1 MKRYLYHIIAVSI
14 MLMPLMASAQEKQDL
29 RQIYTKAEEAYQIGQ
44 LDQALELLEGSLN
57 SFTGNLRQNALRLV
71 SICYLAQDDTETS
84 EKYARLLL
92 SINPYYT
99 SVQDPIR
106 FEDMIALLKSGR
118 SSTVTTASSQAESI
132 NEAPVPVTVITR
144 EMIDQLSNNKSIG
157 QILAAYVP
165 GLSEVSSYY
174 ISNVAMHGVYT
185 SSQEKILVMEN
196 GHRLNMRSTNNGK
209 LDYAISTE
217 KIDHIEVLRGPAS
230 SLYGN
235 VALTAVVN
243 IITKSG
249 RDVNGVK
256 GKYGYGSYGTHRADF
271 VAGTTLLDA
280 DVMAWA
286 SLYTSHGQKV
296 DIPALSDYSMS
307 KHDGFS
313 YIGGYAG
320 KPSYDIGCTLKLKDF
335 NFMINLKNG
344 KQVPQYSWRGET
356 YNYDAYRTFDGSKP
370 GYSINEKHLE
380 LGYTKELGKVN
391 LNISAYGDW
400 YNIQDYMIVSED
412 SMGVPEFDTNGD
424 PIIDDKGTIIF
435 TDTFPGVL
443 QNMAYQEYTI
453 GTIAKAD
460 ANYTLGSMKGNFLL
474 GAQFEYFKL
483 SSNDYLLGV
492 DFTKVRITYPES
504 KSQLR
509 IDSEKSFSAFIQG
522 KHYFTPRIILNA
534 GLRFDNKY
542 RANGKNVSALSPR
555 VALIYLP
562 NEAFSTKLSFSR
574 AFVDAPYYYRH
585 NNSNGARGSE
595 DLMPEYMNA
604 IQLDFLGK
612 LDKWHLNYDFNIFYN
627 QLTDIVVNNPSTDP
641 TTPKY
646 INSGSLKVVGA
657 EAEVSFSVPS
667 FRLDANLTYTHPL
680 EAEDYYYSDHKIYSI
695 PKFMANLACSKRIVN
710 IGNHLLWLT
719 GSCKF
724 TTKTLNKANSRVEGS
739 KDFELSGNAIVDLGL
754 KYSYRDAIQLS
765 LDCDNV
771 FNRSYFIGGSFY
783 VPYRALGRTVMATV
797 SFKL

>member
-1 MKRYLYHIIAVSI
+1 MKKYLYHILAVCM
-14 MLMPLMASAQEKQDL
+14 MLMPVMVSAQEKQNL
-29 RQIYTKAEEAYQIGQ
+29 RQVYEKAEEAYQIGQ
-44 LDQALELLEGSLN
+44 LDQAIELLEDNLN
-57 SFTGNLRQNALRLV
+57 DFSGNLRQSALRLA
-71 SICYLAQDDTETS
+71 SICYLAQDDTEKS
-84 EKYARLLL
+84 EQYARLLL

-106 FEDMIALLKSGR
+106 FEDMITLLKSGR

-157 QILAAYVP
+157 QILATYVP
-165 GLSEVSSYY
+165 GLSEVSAYS

-249 RDVNGVK
+249 RNVDGVK

-286 SLYTSHGQKV
+286 SLYSSQGKKV

-307 KHDGFS
+307 KHDGYA
-313 YIGGYAG
+313 YINGYKE
-320 KPSYDIGCTLKLKDF
+320 KPSYDIGCTLKYKDF
-335 NFMINLKNG
+335 NFMFNMKNG
-344 KQVPQYSWRGET
+344 KQVPQYSWYAET
-356 YNYDAYRTFDGSKP
+356 YDYDAFRTMDGVKP
-370 GYSINEKHLE
+370 GCTVDEKHLE
-380 LGYTKELGKVN
+380 LGYTKQLGKVN
-391 LNISAYGDW
+391 LNVSAYGDW
-400 YNIQDYMIVSED
+400 YKVQNYQPVSDSIVTYVYNSD
-412 SMGVPEFDTNGD
+412 GNV
-424 PIIDDKGTIIF
+424 IVIDGKPQTKLFHGLMQYLD
-435 TDTFPGVL
+435 
-443 QNMAYQEYTI
+443 YQEYTI
-453 GTIAKAD
+453 GAMAKAD
-460 ANYTLGSMKGNFLL
+460 ANYTFGNMKGNLL
-474 GAQFEYFKL
+474 VGTQFEYFKL
-483 SSNDYLLGV
+483 SSNDFHIGEE
-492 DFTKVRITYPES
+492 FTKMAVTFPEE
-504 KSQLR
+504 KNMLLV
-509 IDSEKSFSAFIQG
+509 DNEKSISAFIQG
-522 KHYFTPRIILNA
+522 KHYFTSKFILNA
-534 GLRFDNKY
+534 GLRYDNKY

-562 NEAFSTKLSFSR
+562 NEKFSTKLSYSR
-574 AFVDAPYYYRH
+574 AFVDAPYYTRH
-585 NNSNGARGSE
+585 NTSNGARGSE

-604 IQLDFLGK
+604 IQLDFMGK
-612 LDKWHLNYDFNIFYN
+612 IDSWHLSYDVNLFYN
-627 QLTDIVVNNPSTDP
+627 HLTDIVVNNPSTDP
-641 TTPKY
+641 STPKY

-657 EAEVSFSVPS
+657 EAEVSFSIPS
-667 FRLDANLTYTHPL
+667 FRINANLTYSHPL
-680 EAEDYYYSDHKIYSI
+680 EAEDYYYTDHQIYSI
-695 PKFMANLACSKRIVN
+695 PKFMANLACSKRIIN

-719 GSCKF
+719 GSFKF
-724 TTKTLNKANSRVEGS
+724 TSKTLNKANSRVPNG
-739 KDFELSGNAIVDLGL
+739 KDFELSGIALADLGL
-754 KYSYRDAIQLS
+754 KYSYRDVVQLS

-771 FNRSYFIGGSFY
+771 FDRSYFIGGSFY
-783 VPYRALGRTVMATV
+783 VPYRANRRTVMATV

>member
-1 MKRYLYHIIAVSI
+1 MKKYLYHILAVCM
-14 MLMPLMASAQEKQDL
+14 MLMPVMVSAQEKQNL
-29 RQIYTKAEEAYQIGQ
+29 RQVYEKAEEAYQIGQ
-44 LDQALELLEGSLN
+44 LDQAIELLEDNLN
-57 SFTGNLRQNALRLV
+57 DFSGNLRQSALRLA
-71 SICYLAQDDTETS
+71 SICYLAQDDTEKS
-84 EKYARLLL
+84 EQYARLLL

-106 FEDMIALLKSGR
+106 FEDMITLLKSGR

-157 QILAAYVP
+157 QILATYVP
-165 GLSEVSSYY
+165 GLSEVSAYS

-249 RDVNGVK
+249 RNVDGVK

-286 SLYTSHGQKV
+286 SLYSSQGKKV
-296 DIPALSDYSMS
+296 NIPALSDYSMS
-307 KHDGFS
+307 KHDGYA
-313 YIGGYAG
+313 YINGYKE

-335 NFMINLKNG
+335 NFMLNLKSG

-356 YNYDAYRTFDGSKP
+356 YNYDAYRTFDGCKP

-380 LGYTKELGKVN
+380 LGYTKQLGKIN
-391 LNISAYGDW
+391 LNVSAYGDW
-400 YNIQDYMIVSED
+400 YDIQDYMVVSDD
-412 SMGVPEFDTNGD
+412 SIGVPIFDDNAD
-424 PIIDDKGTIIF
+424 PIVDDKGIVTEML
-435 TDTFPGVL
+435 PGDL

-453 GTIAKAD
+453 GAMGKAD

-483 SSNDYLLGV
+483 SSNDYLMGV
-492 DFTKVRITYPES
+492 DFTKVHVMYPES
-504 KSQLR
+504 KSMLR

-522 KHYFTPRIILNA
+522 KHYFTTKIILNA
-534 GLRFDNKY
+534 GMRFDNKK
-542 RANGKNVSALSPR
+542 RANGKNVTALSPR

-562 NEAFSTKLSFSR
+562 NEKFSTKLSFSR
-574 AFVDAPYYYRH
+574 AFVDAPYFYRH

-641 TTPKY
+641 QTPKY

-657 EAEVSFSVPS
+657 EAEVSFSIPS
-667 FRLDANLTYTHPL
+667 FRINANLTYSHPL
-680 EAEDYYYSDHKIYSI
+680 EAEDYYYTDHQIYSI
-695 PKFMANLACSKRIVN
+695 PKFMANLACSKRIIN

-719 GSCKF
+719 GSFKF
-724 TTKTLNKANSRVEGS
+724 TSKTLNKANSRVPNG
-739 KDFELSGNAIVDLGL
+739 KDFELSGIALADLGL
-754 KYSYRDAIQLS
+754 KYSYRDVVQLS

-771 FNRSYFIGGSFY
+771 FDRSYFIGGSFY
-783 VPYRALGRTVMATV
+783 VPYRANRRTVMATV

>member
-1 MKRYLYHIIAVSI
+1 MKKYLYHILAVCM
-14 MLMPLMASAQEKQDL
+14 MLMPVMVSAQEKQNL
-29 RQIYTKAEEAYQIGQ
+29 RQVYEKAEEAYQIGQ
-44 LDQALELLEGSLN
+44 LDQAIELLEDNLN
-57 SFTGNLRQNALRLV
+57 DFSGNLRQSALRLA
-71 SICYLAQDDTETS
+71 SICYLAQDDTEKS
-84 EKYARLLL
+84 EQYARLLL

-99 SVQDPIR
+99 SVQDPFR
-106 FEDMIALLKSGR
+106 FEDMITLLKSGR

-157 QILAAYVP
+157 QILATYVP
-165 GLSEVSSYY
+165 GLSEVSAYS

-249 RDVNGVK
+249 RNVDGVK

-286 SLYTSHGQKV
+286 SLYSSQGKKV
-296 DIPALSDYSMS
+296 NIPALSDYSMS
-307 KHDGFS
+307 KHDGYA
-313 YIGGYAG
+313 YINGYKE

-335 NFMINLKNG
+335 NFMLNLKSG

-356 YNYDAYRTFDGSKP
+356 YNYDAYRTFDGCKP

-380 LGYTKELGKVN
+380 LGYTKQLGKIN
-391 LNISAYGDW
+391 LNVSAYGDW
-400 YNIQDYMIVSED
+400 YDIQDYMVVSDD
-412 SMGVPEFDTNGD
+412 SIGVPIFDDNAD
-424 PIIDDKGTIIF
+424 PIVDDKGIVTE
-435 TDTFPGVL
+435 TLPGDL

-453 GTIAKAD
+453 GAMGKAD

-483 SSNDYLLGV
+483 SSNDYLMGV
-492 DFTKVRITYPES
+492 DFTKVHVMYPES
-504 KSQLR
+504 KSMLR

-522 KHYFTPRIILNA
+522 KHYFTTKIILNA
-534 GLRFDNKY
+534 GMRFDNKK
-542 RANGKNVSALSPR
+542 RANGKNVTALSPR

-562 NEAFSTKLSFSR
+562 NEKFSTKLSFSR
-574 AFVDAPYYYRH
+574 AFVDAPYFYRH

-641 TTPKY
+641 QTPKY

-657 EAEVSFSVPS
+657 EAEVSFSIPS
-667 FRLDANLTYTHPL
+667 FRINANLTYSHPL
-680 EAEDYYYSDHKIYSI
+680 EAEDYYYTDHQIYSI
-695 PKFMANLACSKRIVN
+695 PKFMANLACSKRIIN

-719 GSCKF
+719 GSFKF
-724 TTKTLNKANSRVEGS
+724 TSKTLNKANSRVPNG
-739 KDFELSGNAIVDLGL
+739 KDFELSGIALADLGL
-754 KYSYRDAIQLS
+754 KYSYRDVVQLS

-771 FNRSYFIGGSFY
+771 FDRSYFIGGSFY
-783 VPYRALGRTVMATV
+783 VPYRANRRTVMATV
-797 SFKL
+797 SVKL

>member
-1 MKRYLYHIIAVSI
+1 MKKYLYHILAVCM
-14 MLMPLMASAQEKQDL
+14 MLMPVMVSAQEKQNL
-29 RQIYTKAEEAYQIGQ
+29 RQVYEKAEEAYQIGQ
-44 LDQALELLEGSLN
+44 LDQAIELLEDNLN
-57 SFTGNLRQNALRLV
+57 DFSGNLRQSALRLA
-71 SICYLAQDDTETS
+71 SICYLAQDDTEKS
-84 EKYARLLL
+84 EQYARLLL

-99 SVQDPIR
+99 SVQDPFR
-106 FEDMIALLKSGR
+106 FEDMITLLKSGR

-157 QILAAYVP
+157 QILATYVP
-165 GLSEVSSYY
+165 GLSEVSAYS

-249 RDVNGVK
+249 RNVDGVK

-286 SLYTSHGQKV
+286 SLYSSQGKKV
-296 DIPALSDYSMS
+296 NIPALSDYSMS
-307 KHDGFS
+307 KHDGYA
-313 YIGGYAG
+313 YINGYKE

-335 NFMINLKNG
+335 NFMLNLKSG

-356 YNYDAYRTFDGSKP
+356 YNYDAYRTFDGCKP

-380 LGYTKELGKVN
+380 LGYTKQLGKIN
-391 LNISAYGDW
+391 LNVSAYGDW
-400 YNIQDYMIVSED
+400 YDIQDYMVVSDD
-412 SMGVPEFDTNGD
+412 SIGVPIFDDNAD
-424 PIIDDKGTIIF
+424 PIVDDKGIVTE
-435 TDTFPGVL
+435 TLPGDL

-453 GTIAKAD
+453 GAMGKAD

-483 SSNDYLLGV
+483 SSNDYLMGV
-492 DFTKVRITYPES
+492 DFTKVHVMYPES
-504 KSQLR
+504 KSMLR

-522 KHYFTPRIILNA
+522 KHYFTTKIILNA
-534 GLRFDNKY
+534 GMRFDNKK
-542 RANGKNVSALSPR
+542 RANGKNVTALSPR

-562 NEAFSTKLSFSR
+562 NEKFSTKLSFSR
-574 AFVDAPYYYRH
+574 AFVDAPYFYRH

-641 TTPKY
+641 QTPKY

-657 EAEVSFSVPS
+657 EAEVSFSIPS
-667 FRLDANLTYTHPL
+667 FRINANLTYSHPL
-680 EAEDYYYSDHKIYSI
+680 EAEDYYYTDHQIYSI
-695 PKFMANLACSKRIVN
+695 PKFMANLACSKRIIN
-710 IGNHLLWLT
+710 IGNHLLWLN
-719 GSCKF
+719 GSFKF
-724 TTKTLNKANSRVEGS
+724 TSKTLNKANSRVPNG
-739 KDFELSGNAIVDLGL
+739 KDFELSGIALADLGL
-754 KYSYRDAIQLS
+754 KYSYRDVVQLS

-771 FNRSYFIGGSFY
+771 FDRSYFIGGSFY
-783 VPYRALGRTVMATV
+783 VPYRANRRTVMATV

>member
-1 MKRYLYHIIAVSI
+1 MKKYLYHILAVCM
-14 MLMPLMASAQEKQDL
+14 MLMPVMVSAQEKQNL
-29 RQIYTKAEEAYQIGQ
+29 RQVYEKAEEAYQIGQ
-44 LDQALELLEGSLN
+44 LDQAIELLEDNLN
-57 SFTGNLRQNALRLV
+57 DFSGNLRQSALRLA
-71 SICYLAQDDTETS
+71 SICYLAQDNTEKS
-84 EKYARLLL
+84 EQSARLLL

-106 FEDMIALLKSGR
+106 FEDMITLLKSGR

-157 QILAAYVP
+157 QILATYVP
-165 GLSEVSSYY
+165 GLSEVSAYS

-249 RDVNGVK
+249 RNVDGVK

-286 SLYTSHGQKV
+286 SLYSSQGKKV

-307 KHDGFS
+307 KHDGYA
-313 YIGGYAG
+313 YINGYKE

-335 NFMINLKNG
+335 NFMVNLKSG

-356 YNYDAYRTFDGSKP
+356 YNYDAYRTFDGCKP

-380 LGYTKELGKVN
+380 LGYTKQLGKIN
-391 LNISAYGDW
+391 LNVSAYGDW
-400 YNIQDYMIVSED
+400 YDIQDYMVVSDD
-412 SMGVPEFDTNGD
+412 SIGVPIFDDNAD
-424 PIIDDKGTIIF
+424 PIVDDKGIVTEML
-435 TDTFPGVL
+435 PGDL

-453 GTIAKAD
+453 GAMGKAD

-483 SSNDYLLGV
+483 SSNDYLMGV
-492 DFTKVRITYPES
+492 DFTKVHVMYPES
-504 KSQLR
+504 KSMLR

-522 KHYFTPRIILNA
+522 KHYFTTKIILNA
-534 GLRFDNKY
+534 GMRFDNKK
-542 RANGKNVSALSPR
+542 RANGKNVTALSPR
-555 VALIYLP
+555 VALIYFP
-562 NEAFSTKLSFSR
+562 NEKFSTKLSFSR
-574 AFVDAPYYYRH
+574 AFVDAPYFYRH

-641 TTPKY
+641 QTPKY

-657 EAEVSFSVPS
+657 EAEVSFSIPS
-667 FRLDANLTYTHPL
+667 FRINANLTYSHPL
-680 EAEDYYYSDHKIYSI
+680 EAEDYYYTDHQIYSI
-695 PKFMANLACSKRIVN
+695 PKFMANLACSKRIIN

-719 GSCKF
+719 GSFKF
-724 TTKTLNKANSRVEGS
+724 TSKTLNKANSRVPNG
-739 KDFELSGNAIVDLGL
+739 KDFELSGIALADLGL
-754 KYSYRDAIQLS
+754 KYSYRDVVQLS

-771 FNRSYFIGGSFY
+771 FDRSYFIGGSFY
-783 VPYRALGRTVMATV
+783 VPYRANRRTVMATV